1 MRTSKRTGWLVL
13 GLLLLTL
20 PLTGS
25 SYVNGSADLA
35 SIARGGAAARADA
48 DATPDIERNI
58 ILDTVR
64 RYRPTADDSWRVV
77 LAETVHREAAAA
89 GMDPLLIAA
98 MVAKESSFQSR
109 VVSRAGAIGLM
120 QMRPWVARDV
130 ATRRGEASVE
140 WLGVETL
147 HRPDSN
153 LRLGILYYQELI
165 GRFDG
170 NLTTALAAYN
180 RGPTRVRRELR
191 QGSFSSN
198 GYAESV
204 LGLYRELD
212 ALRTSG

>member
-35 SIARGGAAARADA
+35 SIARDGAAARADA
-48 DATPDIERNI
+48 GATPDIERNI